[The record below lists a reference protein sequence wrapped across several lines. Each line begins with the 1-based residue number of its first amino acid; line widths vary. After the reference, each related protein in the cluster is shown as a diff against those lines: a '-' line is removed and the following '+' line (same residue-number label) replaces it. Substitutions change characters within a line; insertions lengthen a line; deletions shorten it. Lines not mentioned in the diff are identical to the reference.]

1 MPYYVLNRT
10 YNFHSTV
17 GGCSFVKGQPAW
29 VIPELEKQVIA
40 IGAVHAD
47 GETPNF
53 IEDAPKVPPAPVGL
67 ERQDEIF
74 AAFSLI
80 VETNES
86 KDFTG
91 QGVPTVKAVEK
102 IVSFDVDRAEL
113 LEAWAEYKVK
123 TAEAE

>member
-10 YNFHSTV
+10 YNFHSTL

-47 GETPNF
+47 GDTPSL
-53 IEDAPKVPPAPVGL
+53 IEDEPKAVYTPTGL
-67 ERQDEIF
+67 ERQDDLF
-74 AAFSLI
+74 AAFGLI
-80 VETNES
+80 MEKNDS

-102 IVSFDVDRAEL
+102 IVSFDVDRSEVV
-113 LEAWAEYKVK
+113 EGWAEYKIK
-123 TAEAE
+123 LAEAE